1 MNQSSSTPMTHC
13 RSRKV
18 LFICGREPEYPRNQ
32 IILRALE
39 HNFQVLWV
47 TDSSRPFIL
56 RNLLVILKLLPSL
69 WKGHDWVFVGFY
81 GQPLLPI
88 VKLLTRKPIIFD
100 AFVSTYDTLCFDR
113 KWFKADS
120 IGGRLAYWLDK
131 YTCLLADKVLLD
143 TKTHADY
150 FAETFDLP
158 REKLSVL
165 YLGYDDSAFYPR
177 EAQPTESPQQLIV
190 FYYGSFLPLQG
201 IEYIIRAAKLLEH
214 EATIKFQ
221 IAGRGSTYREIC
233 HLANDL
239 ATTNVEFT
247 GWIPYHQLPAAIA
260 RASICLGGHFSATG
274 KAQRVIAGK
283 TYQFLAMAK
292 PTIVGDNPA
301 NREQFTHKKNVYMC
315 RMADEEA
322 LAAAIMALKD
332 DQRLREQIATGG
344 FHLVTNTLNTQ
355 KIGQSLLSIIE
366 EVFPEESS
374 VEPHS
379 PTTQP

>member
-1 MNQSSSTPMTHC
+1 M
-13 RSRKV
+13 
-18 LFICGREPEYPRNQ
+18 
-32 IILRALE
+32 ILRALE
-39 HNFQVLWV
+39 HNFQVVRV

-56 RNLLVILKLLPSL
+56 RNLLVILKLLPNL

-81 GQPLLPI
+81 GQPLVPV

-113 KWFKADS
+113 KWFKPNS
-120 IGGRLAYWLDK
+120 IGGRLAYWLDR

-165 YLGYDDSAFYPR
+165 YLGYDNKTFYPR
-177 EAQPTESPQQLIV
+177 EIQPSEGPKQFVV

-201 IEYIIRAAKLLEH
+201 IEYIIRAAKLLEC
-214 EATIKFQ
+214 ETAIKFE
-221 IAGRGSTYREIC
+221 IAGRGSTYRKIRC
-233 HLANDL
+233 LARDL
-239 ATTNVEFT
+239 ATTNVEFID
-247 GWIPYHQLPAAIA
+247 WIPYHQLPIAIA
-260 RASICLGGHFSATG
+260 RASICLGGHFSAIG

-301 NREQFTHKKNVYMC
+301 NRELFTHKKNVYMC
-315 RMADEEA
+315 PMADEEA
-322 LAAAIMALKD
+322 LAAAIMALKEG
-332 DQRLREQIATGG
+332 QRLREQIAAEG
-344 FHLVTNTLNTQ
+344 FRLVTTTLNTEKLSQ
-355 KIGQSLLSIIE
+355 NLLSIIE
-366 EVFPEESS
+366 KVLPEESP
-374 VEPHS
+374 VEPS
-379 PTTQP
+379 SSTTQS

>member
-1 MNQSSSTPMTHC
+1 L
-13 RSRKV
+13 KV
-18 LFICGREPEYPRNQ
+18 LFICGREPEYTRNQ
-32 IILRALE
+32 MILRALE
-39 HNFQVLWV
+39 RNFQVVRV

-56 RNLLVILKLLPSL
+56 RSLLVILKLLPNL
-69 WKGHDWVFVGFY
+69 WRGHDWVFVGFY

-88 VKLLTRKPIIFD
+88 VKLLTRKPVIFD

-113 KWFKADS
+113 KWFRPNS
-120 IGGRLAYWLDK
+120 VGGWLTYLLDR

-143 TKTHADY
+143 TRAHADY

-165 YLGYDDSAFYPR
+165 YLGYDDSTFHPR
-177 EAQPTESPQQLIV
+177 EAQLPEGPQQFIV

-214 EATIKFQ
+214 ETVKFE
-221 IAGRGSTYREIC
+221 IAGRGPTYREIRR
-233 HLANDL
+233 LAKDL
-239 ATTNVEFT
+239 ATTNVEFVD
-247 GWIPYHQLPAAIA
+247 WIPYHQLPMAIA
-260 RASICLGGHFSATG
+260 RASICLGGHFSAVG

-301 NREQFTHKKNVYMC
+301 NRELFTHKKNVYMC
-315 RMADEEA
+315 RMADEKA
-322 LAAAIMALKD
+322 LAAAIVALKD
-332 DQRLREQIATGG
+332 DQRLREQIAAEG
-344 FHLVTNTLNTQ
+344 FRLVTSTLNTQ
-355 KIGQSLLSIIE
+355 KLGKSLLSIIE
-366 EVFPEESS
+366 KVLPEDHP
-374 VEPHS
+374 VEPRS

>member
-1 MNQSSSTPMTHC
+1 M
-13 RSRKV
+13 RV
-18 LFICGREPEYPRNQ
+18 LFICGREPEYTRNQ
-32 IILRALE
+32 MILRALE
-39 HNFQVLWV
+39 RNFQVVRV
-47 TDSSRPFIL
+47 TDSSRLFVL

-113 KWFKADS
+113 KWFKPNS
-120 IGGRLAYWLDK
+120 VGGRLAYWLDR

-158 REKLSVL
+158 RKKLSVL
-165 YLGYDDSAFYPR
+165 YLGYDDSTFYPR
-177 EAQPTESPQQLIV
+177 KVQSSKGPQQFIV

-214 EATIKFQ
+214 EMTIKFQ
-221 IAGRGSTYREIC
+221 IAGRGSTYREIRR
-233 HLANDL
+233 LAKGL
-239 ATTNVEFT
+239 ATTNVEFID
-247 GWIPYHQLPAAIA
+247 WIPYHQLPIAIA
-260 RASICLGGHFSATG
+260 RASICLGGHFSAIG

-301 NREQFTHKKNVYMC
+301 NRELFTHKKDVYMC

-322 LAAAIMALKD
+322 LATAIMALKD
-332 DQRLREQIATGG
+332 DQRLREQIAAEG
-344 FHLVTNTLNTQ
+344 FRLVTSTLNTQ
-355 KIGQSLLSIIE
+355 KLGQSLLSIIE
-366 EVFPEESS
+366 KVLPTDSP
-374 VEPHS
+374 VEPRS
-379 PTTQP
+379 PATQP

>member
-1 MNQSSSTPMTHC
+1 M
-13 RSRKV
+13 
-18 LFICGREPEYPRNQ
+18 
-32 IILRALE
+32 ILRALE
-39 HNFQVLWV
+39 RDFQVVRV

-56 RNLLVILKLLPSL
+56 RNLLIILKLLPNL
-69 WKGHDWVFVGFY
+69 WKGHDGVFVGFY
-81 GQPLLPI
+81 GQPLLPF

-113 KWFKADS
+113 KWFKPNS
-120 IGGRLAYWLDK
+120 VGGRLAYWLDK

-143 TKTHADY
+143 TRTHADY

-158 REKLSVL
+158 REKISVL
-165 YLGYDDSAFYPR
+165 YLGYDDNTFYLR
-177 EAQPTESPQQLIV
+177 DVQATEDPQQFIV

-214 EATIKFQ
+214 ETVKFE
-221 IAGRGSTYREIC
+221 IAGRGPTYREIRR
-233 HLANDL
+233 LARDL
-239 ATTNVEFT
+239 ATTNVEFID
-247 GWIPYHQLPAAIA
+247 WIPYHQLPVVIA
-260 RASICLGGHFSATG
+260 RASTCLGGHFSAIG

-301 NREQFTHKKNVYMC
+301 NRELFTHKKNVYMC
-315 RMADEEA
+315 QMADEEA

-332 DQRLREQIATGG
+332 DQRLREQIAVEG
-344 FHLVTNTLNTQ
+344 FRLVTTTLNTETLSQ
-355 KIGQSLLSIIE
+355 NLLSIIE
-366 EVFPEESS
+366 KVLPADNP